1 MASRN
6 TAPCCP
12 EADRAKVSGVEL
24 ETYRHSVSHVMAQ
37 AVKRLFPEAR
47 LAIGPAIADGFYYD
61 FDLPRP
67 LTPGDLE
74 AIEAEMRKIVAEDL
88 PIVRRELAR
97 AEAEATFGRAG
108 EKYKVELARDI
119 PEGEPVSTYTQGEFT
134 DLCAGPHLE
143 RTGLINPEGFKLL
156 SVAGAYWRGD
166 EKREML
172 QRVYGTAYPAKEDL
186 AAHLERLE
194 EAKRRDHRRLGKELD
209 LFSTNDELGAG
220 LVLWHPKG
228 GLVRMLIEDFW
239 RREHLRRGYDIV
251 FTPHIARADLW
262 RTSGHLQWYKENMY
276 TGMDIDGVDYLVK
289 PMNCPFHILMY
300 RSQTRSYR
308 DLPLRWAELGTVYRY
323 ERSGALHGLL
333 RVRGFT
339 QDDAHIFCRPDQLE
353 AELEGVIDLAI
364 FMLKSFGFD
373 RYKMELSMSEPD
385 KMEKYAGSP
394 ETWREAEGVLER
406 ILQRRGEDYVKAPGE
421 AVFYGPKIDIKL
433 IDALDRGWQGPTIQF
448 DFNLPERFDLTYMG
462 EDNQP
467 HRPYMIHRTVLGSM
481 ERFMGSLL
489 EHHAGAFPLWLA
501 PVQVRV
507 LPVNARNVEYAGE
520 VKARL
525 KAAGLR
531 AEVDER
537 DEKIS
542 YKIRQAQLEK
552 VPYMLVVGDRER
564 EAGTV
569 AVRRRSEGD
578 QGPRSLDDFVAAVTA
593 EARPPG

>member
-1 MASRN
+1 MA
-6 TAPCCP
+6 
-12 EADRAKVSGVEL
+12 EL
-24 ETYRHSVSHVMAQ
+24 ETYRHSVAHVMAQ
-37 AVKRLFPEAR
+37 AVKRLFPEAK

-61 FDLPRP
+61 FELQRP
-67 LTPGDLE
+67 FTPEDLE
-74 AIEAEMRKIVAEDL
+74 AIEAEMRKIVAEDY
-88 PIVRRELAR
+88 PIVRRELPR
-97 AEAEATFGRAG
+97 AEAEAFFGRAG

-134 DLCAGPHLE
+134 DLCAGPHLD
-143 RTGLINPEGFKLL
+143 RTGEINPDGFKLL

-172 QRVYGTAYPAKEDL
+172 QRIYGTAFPDKSQLDAY
-186 AAHLERLE
+186 LELLE
-194 EAKRRDHRRLGKELD
+194 EARKRDHRRLGRDLD
-209 LFSTNDELGAG
+209 LFSMSDEAGAG

-239 RREHLRRGYDIV
+239 RREHLRRGYDMV
-251 FTPHIARADLW
+251 FSPHIAKAELW
-262 RTSGHLQWYKENMY
+262 RTSGHLGWYKDNMY
-276 TGMDIDGVDYLVK
+276 SGMDIDGVEYLVK

-308 DLPLRWAELGTVYRY
+308 ELPLRWAELGTVYRY

-353 AELEGVIDLAI
+353 AEVEGVIDLAI

-373 RYKMELSMSEPD
+373 RYQMELSVSDPEH
-385 KMEKYAGSP
+385 MEKYAGDP
-394 ETWREAEGVLER
+394 ARWREAERVLEA
-406 ILQRRGEDYVKAPGE
+406 ILVRRGENYVKAPGE
-421 AVFYGPKIDIKL
+421 AAFYGPKIDIKL

-448 DFNLPERFDLTYMG
+448 DFNLPERFDLTYTG

-467 HRPYMIHRTVLGSM
+467 HRPYMVHRTVLGSM
-481 ERFMGSLL
+481 ERFLGSLL
-489 EHHAGAFPLWLA
+489 EHYAGAFPVWLA
-501 PVQVRV
+501 PVQVKV
-507 LPVNARNVEYAGE
+507 LPVNERNIAYAEE

-525 KAAGLR
+525 RAAGLR
-531 AEVDER
+531 VEIDSR
-537 DEKIS
+537 NEKIG
-542 YKIRQAQLEK
+542 YKIRQAELEK

-569 AVRRRSEGD
+569 AVRQRGKGD
-578 QGPRSLDDFVAAVTA
+578 LGPRGLDEFAAMVAA
-593 EARPPG
+593 EAKCPG